1 MAFCVSTIFHYG
13 ILCFHKVR
21 PILMNLSSI
30 NEGGTLA
37 NFFSDPLDF
46 NGAKTDETWILKVYT
61 MQKTVNSEQI
71 SQHCNHR
78 FRGSSMNKTWQF
90 LYLWFFMDEF
100 SSNVDG
106 DTSKNQHSKGSPVR
120 VPRHHPLLSPA
131 FFFLTPERRVREFQ
145 VWFNC
150 IMQCGSQQTVSMRHL
165 CKQF

>member
-1 MAFCVSTIFHYG
+1 MRG
-13 ILCFHKVR
+13 E
-21 PILMNLSSI
+21 LSP
-30 NEGGTLA
+30 

-106 DTSKNQHSKGSPVR
+106 DTSMNQHSKGSPVR
-120 VPRHHPLLSPA
+120 VPRHHPLLPPA
-131 FFFLTPERRVREFQ
+131 FFFSRQSGGYASFKS
-145 VWFNC
+145 
-150 IMQCGSQQTVSMRHL
+150 GSTVSCNADHNKL
-165 CKQF
+165 FPWDICANNFNHNCSWKQRFETMK